1 MVCPLKTLFIHL
13 GACYADKKRLREDTE
28 AERQL
33 KKEERAR
40 KRKAETE
47 KAARE
52 VQVRRASLILFLM
65 NAQTCPSQVRA
76 FFADPAA
83 VRFPLLKR

>member
-1 MVCPLKTLFIHL
+1 MVCPLKALYIHL
-13 GACYADKKRLREDTE
+13 GACCADKKRLREDTE

-40 KRKAETE
+40 KRRAETE

-52 VQVRRASLILFLM
+52 VQVSRALLILFLM
-65 NAQTCPSQVRA
+65 NG
-76 FFADPAA
+76 
-83 VRFPLLKR
+83 